1 MILCNNQQKINLVF
15 KTSTSRYVNADV
27 NGSLNIMSKAVG
39 DIIYSYIVDPI
50 EACSMPSVITVKHK
64 I

>member
-50 EACSMPSVITVKHK
+50 EVCSRSSVITVKH
-64 I
+64 